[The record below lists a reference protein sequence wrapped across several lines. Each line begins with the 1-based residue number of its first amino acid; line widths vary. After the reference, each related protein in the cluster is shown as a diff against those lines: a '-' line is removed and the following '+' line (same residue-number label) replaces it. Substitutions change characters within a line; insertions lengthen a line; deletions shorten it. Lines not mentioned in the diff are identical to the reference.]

1 MLLRYLKKIFYNSV
15 AELRKNT
22 IATEACTSMKMVIDY
37 NITPKEYLS
46 YAKLDLDEQYGHHLI
61 NALCNAKRAFHCQL
75 DIILKNLAR
84 KTANSFLSKKK
95 LLEELGIITPRIL
108 EKLNRQRNI
117 LEHEYTKPS
126 LEEVSDFLDITEL
139 FIEYTNKYVYTLKCN
154 CSFENVTM
162 EIPSLDISYRTEDG
176 GIEILYI
183 DDTKQIKRPIIDA
196 KDINRKEILRLY
208 LNFAYED
215 YWDWE

>member
-1 MLLRYLKKIFYNSV
+1 M
-15 AELRKNT
+15 NT
-22 IATEACTSMKMVIDY
+22 
-37 NITPKEYLS
+37 
-46 YAKLDLDEQYGHHLI
+46 Q
-61 NALCNAKRAFHCQL
+61 
-75 DIILKNLAR
+75 
-84 KTANSFLSKKK
+84 
-95 LLEELGIITPRIL
+95 
-108 EKLNRQRNI
+108 
-117 LEHEYTKPS
+117 
-126 LEEVSDFLDITEL
+126 
-139 FIEYTNKYVYTLKCN
+139 TNMS
-154 CSFENVTM
+154 SFENVTM

>member
-1 MLLRYLKKIFYNSV
+1 MVKKY
-15 AELRKNT
+15 
-22 IATEACTSMKMVIDY
+22 
-37 NITPKEYLS
+37 
-46 YAKLDLDEQYGHHLI
+46 
-61 NALCNAKRAFHCQL
+61 CQL

>member
-1 MLLRYLKKIFYNSV
+1 MLLRYLKKIFYNSI
-15 AELRKNT
+15 AELR
-22 IATEACTSMKMVIDY
+22 
-37 NITPKEYLS
+37 
-46 YAKLDLDEQYGHHLI
+46 
-61 NALCNAKRAFHCQL
+61 
-75 DIILKNLAR
+75 
-84 KTANSFLSKKK
+84 
-95 LLEELGIITPRIL
+95 
-108 EKLNRQRNI
+108 
-117 LEHEYTKPS
+117 YTKPS

>member
-1 MLLRYLKKIFYNSV
+1 
-15 AELRKNT
+15 
-22 IATEACTSMKMVIDY
+22 MKMVIDY

-126 LEEVSDFLDITEL
+126 LEEVSDFLAYIIHSG
-139 FIEYTNKYVYTLKCN
+139 FISGYQNRYGDNLKPPTNVYHRMT
-154 CSFENVTM
+154 
-162 EIPSLDISYRTEDG
+162 
-176 GIEILYI
+176 
-183 DDTKQIKRPIIDA
+183 A
-196 KDINRKEILRLY
+196 
-208 LNFAYED
+208 
-215 YWDWE
+215 

>member
-1 MLLRYLKKIFYNSV
+1 MDSQYVLKYLKD
-15 AELRKNT
+15 KNT
-22 IATEACTSMKMVIDY
+22 IATEACTSIKMVIDY